1 MVETFKD
8 LTSWLTTS
16 GTKIV
21 GILIG
26 LLILS
31 QMSRWVVTWLEKF
44 VPVKDPLQAAE
55 AKKRA
60 QTLGNILRHA
70 LLIVFF
76 SIAILLILGELGI
89 QLGPLLATAGI
100 GAVAIGFGAQ
110 SLVKDVISGF
120 FIILENQYRIG
131 DVIEVAGVSG
141 LVESVGLRTTV
152 LRDLEGKVHIIPN
165 GEIKIVS
172 NLSKEWARSV
182 LDVGISYRED
192 VDQVIDLLSQIG
204 EELASEVPYQSAI
217 LEPPQILGVERF
229 GESEM
234 VIRMTI
240 KTAPLKQWE
249 VGRELRKRIKARFD
263 ERGIQMP
270 LPHRVLLWGETRKKG
285 D

>member
-1 MVETFKD
+1 MIEAFKN

-60 QTLGNILRHA
+60 QTLVNILRHT

-89 QLGPLLATAGI
+89 KPGPLLATAGI

-120 FIILENQYRIG
+120 LIILCPTASCSGEKPG
-131 DVIEVAGVSG
+131 KKEIE
-141 LVESVGLRTTV
+141 
-152 LRDLEGKVHIIPN
+152 
-165 GEIKIVS
+165 
-172 NLSKEWARSV
+172 
-182 LDVGISYRED
+182 
-192 VDQVIDLLSQIG
+192 
-204 EELASEVPYQSAI
+204 
-217 LEPPQILGVERF
+217 
-229 GESEM
+229 
-234 VIRMTI
+234 
-240 KTAPLKQWE
+240 
-249 VGRELRKRIKARFD
+249 
-263 ERGIQMP
+263 
-270 LPHRVLLWGETRKKG
+270 
-285 D
+285 